1 MCVVAEVIRSYIIVT
16 SFTEIERPTRDT
28 CFISSHPLLALPYG
42 TIVCRQGGQLTILEL
57 YNYLLLLSLFS
68 PVLQLEVNNHNLKLK
83 LKNSSY
89 NYNILLPHIDSTIT
103 TKTQERPSAAKL
115 TLTTPNDL
123 NATTSNV
130 DYYGSCYGNTKQSS
144 SPSICGCSA

>member
-1 MCVVAEVIRSYIIVT
+1 MKGSTRQLRLCKFLIPLGDYVCVVAEVIRSYIIT

-57 YNYLLLLSLFS
+57 YNYLLSLFS

-89 NYNILLPHIDSTIT
+89 NYNT
-103 TKTQERPSAAKL
+103 
-115 TLTTPNDL
+115 TTPHRFHHHNQDSRETKCCQ
-123 NATTSNV
+123 A
-130 DYYGSCYGNTKQSS
+130 NTNTNNPK
-144 SPSICGCSA
+144 